1 MADTL
6 NLSTKNDLLEAV
18 DEVYSTLYS
27 SVEFLPYLSSSTST
41 GYKERV
47 IVNYSPAIV
56 LAAKVTIRVSG
67 QILIVAGTEI
77 TADIAVVV
85 SAKEAQRKGILDM
98 NIDSILRSNLRYKGI
113 EYRIDKFIDTP
124 TMIGGMVLAHYIF
137 GTKV

>member
-6 NLSTKNDLLEAV
+6 DLSTKNDLLEAV

-77 TADIAVVV
+77 TDRKSVV
-85 SAKEAQRKGILDM
+85 
-98 NIDSILRSNLRYKGI
+98 
-113 EYRIDKFIDTP
+113 
-124 TMIGGMVLAHYIF
+124 
-137 GTKV
+137 